1 MRRGTN
7 SLQFIRLLN
16 KTKRAQR
23 SLGWAGRT
31 EMQSHWGWGR
41 REGGSEWGRSWM
53 GLIKKNKKSCFGGL
67 TVLWLFGCL
76 DFWTAATALLKFH
89 QNRTNPPSGHPPSGA
104 LARTT
109 SCEGGQSGG
118 TALKEWKWPQR
129 AWLQRSLSLTHS
141 APCIFSSTST
151 KKRDI
156 SPLPGPFSPLKDSP
170 A

>member
-16 KTKRAQR
+16 KTKGEQR
-23 SLGWAGRT
+23 SLGVSREDWINPTGVGGGGR
-31 EMQSHWGWGR
+31 ER
-41 REGGSEWGRSWM
+41 VREELDGFN
-53 GLIKKNKKSCFGGL
+53 LKKKKKSCFGGL

-76 DFWTAATALLKFH
+76 DFWTVATALLKFH

-156 SPLPGPFSPLKDSP
+156 SPLPGPFFPLKDSP